1 MWSLFIAILIFG
13 VWTFISN
20 AKHSRRM
27 RKILEQK
34 QLVEQEKQ
42 IVVEFMHTMVEAVA
56 EGSDRSELFQRIIHA
71 ATVCTGAYSAC
82 IYYLEADGF
91 LRGVASEGLFPPQS
105 DVKRSEFSQDRRLR
119 SQQLES
125 ILRSESFAMGEGLV
139 GQVAQSKRALLIAN
153 ARLDPRV
160 YQHEDPD
167 FQMHSLI
174 LAPVLF
180 QGDLLAVLAVANP
193 ADGVPFNATDF
204 SLVEN
209 LADQAGLALH
219 NCHSMQVQI
228 EKNKLDTDIEL
239 ASTIQGLLLPK
250 KFPPSEHL
258 EFAVEY
264 APAQKIGGD
273 LYEIFAIDA
282 DRIGVAVADVSGKG
296 VAASLLMAICQTHL
310 HHYSKVES
318 SPAKVLSRINRSMLP
333 TMPRDMFI
341 TIIYAVFDRHS
352 DQVVLA
358 RAGHELPLFYDSQ
371 ADGSV
376 VIGPVDSPGMS
387 VGMVESSIFDSII
400 EDRSIQFGEND
411 ALMLYTDG
419 LTEMANRNGE
429 EFSTARLQK
438 VLETHGSGSAQ
449 TLLQQA
455 LESVNRFSGTS
466 DHLDDLTV
474 VTIKHAQP
482 AAVVSIEA

>member
-1 MWSLFIAILIFG
+1 MWSLLIAIVIVCVWGLIFK
-13 VWTFISN
+13 
-20 AKHSRRM
+20 AKYSRSV

-56 EGSDRSELFQRIIHA
+56 EGGERNELFQRIIHA
-71 ATVCTGAYSAC
+71 ATVCTGAFSAC
-82 IYYLEADGF
+82 IYYLEADGH
-91 LRGVASEGLFPPQS
+91 LRGVASEGLFPPQT
-105 DVKRSEFSQDRRLR
+105 DKNRSELNQERRLR
-119 SQQLES
+119 SQQLEH
-125 ILRSESFAMGEGLV
+125 ILRPESFAIGEGLV
-139 GQVAQSKRALLIAN
+139 GQVAQSKRALLIPN
-153 ARLDPRV
+153 AQVDPRV

-167 FQMHSLI
+167 FQVHSLI
-174 LAPVLF
+174 LAPVSF

-193 ADGVPFNATDF
+193 MDGIPFNDTDF

-228 EKNKLDTDIEL
+228 EKNKLDTDIKL

-250 KFPPSEHL
+250 QFPPSEHL

-310 HHYSKVES
+310 HHFSKVER

-333 TMPRDMFI
+333 NMPRDMFI

-376 VIGPVDSPGMS
+376 LIGPVDSPGMS
-387 VGMVESSIFDSII
+387 VGMVEGAIFDSII
-400 EDRSIQFGEND
+400 EDRFIQFGEND

-438 VLETHGSGSAQ
+438 VLESHGAESAQ
-449 TLLQQA
+449 SLLQQA
-455 LESVNRFSGTS
+455 LESVNRFSGTC

-474 VTIKHAQP
+474 VTIKHARRADQTQES
-482 AAVVSIEA
+482 V

>member
-1 MWSLFIAILIFG
+1 MWSLLIAIVIVCVWGLI
-13 VWTFISN
+13 SK
-20 AKHSRRM
+20 AKYSRRLQ
-27 RKILEQK
+27 KILEQK

-56 EGSDRSELFQRIIHA
+56 EGSERNELFQRIIHA
-71 ATVCTGAYSAC
+71 ATVCTGAFSAC
-82 IYYLEADGF
+82 IYCLEADGH
-91 LRGVASEGLFPPQS
+91 LRGVASEGLFPPQT
-105 DVKRSEFSQDRRLR
+105 DKKRSELNQERRLR
-119 SQQLES
+119 SQQLEH
-125 ILRSESFAMGEGLV
+125 ILQPESFAMGEGLV
-139 GQVAQSKRALLIAN
+139 GQVAQSKRALLIPN
-153 ARLDPRV
+153 AQADPRV

-167 FQMHSLI
+167 FQVHSLI

-193 ADGVPFNATDF
+193 MDGVPFNDTDF

-250 KFPPSEHL
+250 QFPPFEHL

-296 VAASLLMAICQTHL
+296 VAAALLMAICQTHL
-310 HHYSKVES
+310 HHFSKVER
-318 SPAKVLSRINRSMLP
+318 SPAKVLSCINRSMLP

-352 DQVVLA
+352 DQVALA

-387 VGMVESSIFDSII
+387 LGMVEGAIFDSII
-400 EDRSIQFGEND
+400 EDRVIHFGEND

-419 LTEMANRNGE
+419 LTEMADRNGE

-438 VLETHGSGSAQ
+438 VLESHGAGSAES
-449 TLLQQA
+449 LLQQA
-455 LESVNRFSGTS
+455 LESVNRFSGTR

-474 VTIKHAQP
+474 VTIKHARHVDQSQES
-482 AAVVSIEA
+482 V